1 LKNQTKAY
9 ILALLAVGFW
19 STIATAFN
27 LSLKYISLSNLLLL
41 ASFTSMII
49 TGGYILLTGKHKLFA
64 TYSIKNVMLAVFAGF
79 INPFLYYL
87 LLLRA
92 YELLPAQEAGTL
104 NYFWPVVLVLLS
116 IPLLK
121 QKISLKSFAAIVV
134 SFVGIVVISTHGHPL
149 AMQFSNTTGVILALS
164 CPFLWAFY
172 WILNMK
178 NPMDDVIKLFINFAS
193 GFAFILLTVFLSG
206 QLEVPNFYGLIGS
219 IYVGMF
225 EMGITFLLW
234 LKALKYSSSTAKI
247 SNLVFLSPFVSLLF
261 ISFLVGEEIRVSTLA
276 GLFLIIAGIL
286 LQQSMAAKQ
295 KQA

>member
-1 LKNQTKAY
+1 MKNQTKAY

-27 LSLKYISLSNLLLL
+27 LSLKYISLMQLLLL
-41 ASFTSMII
+41 ASFTS
-49 TGGYILLTGKHKLFA
+49 TLVSGGYLLFTGKYKLLK
-64 TYSIKNVMLAVFAGF
+64 TCKNKNLLLAVLGGF

-121 QKISLKSFAAIVV
+121 QKIPIKSLAAILV
-134 SFVGIVVISTHGHPL
+134 SFIGIIVISTHGNPL
-149 AMQFSNTTGVILALS
+149 AMQFSNKTGVILALS
-164 CPFLWAFY
+164 CPFLWSLY
-172 WILNMK
+172 WILNIK
-178 NPMDDVIKLFINFAS
+178 NPMDDVVKLFINFS
-193 GFAFILLTVFLSG
+193 VGFILILVTILLTADFTIPSLNG
-206 QLEVPNFYGLIGS
+206 ILGS
-219 IYVGMF
+219 VYVGLF

-247 SNLVFLSPFVSLLF
+247 SNLVFLSPFISLLF
-261 ISFLVGEEIRVSTLA
+261 IGLLVGEEIRISTIVGLA
-276 GLFLIIAGIL
+276 LIIAGIL
-286 LQQSMAAKQ
+286 LQQSFTSKPAQ
-295 KQA
+295 S